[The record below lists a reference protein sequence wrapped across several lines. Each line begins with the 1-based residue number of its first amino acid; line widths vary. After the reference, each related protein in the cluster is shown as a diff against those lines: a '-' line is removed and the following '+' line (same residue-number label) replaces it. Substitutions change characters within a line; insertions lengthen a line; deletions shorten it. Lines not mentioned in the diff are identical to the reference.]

1 MVPPN
6 RTDDQLWHTF
16 TFDTITMTNEE
27 ISFFLLLRQWEM
39 IDGTMAGCLILPLV
53 ALDDKCATAFKHGP
67 ALPVE
72 IRPRDLP
79 ASSDDHAVVA
89 LHAPATVVVTDK
101 EIVPAP
107 VLEDERSL
115 DGIRTGKVR
124 GRIGRKSLGTLGI
137 ASRDGERTRPD
148 SGM

>member
-1 MVPPN
+1 MVPLN
-6 RTDDQLWHTF
+6 HADDQFWHTF
-16 TFDTITMTNEE
+16 IFDAITMTNEE
-27 ISFFLLLRQWEM
+27 ITTLLLFWQSEM
-39 IDGTMAGCLILPLV
+39 IDGTMTGCLVLLFV
-53 ALDDKCATAFKHGP
+53 AFDDERATSIEHRLTLA
-67 ALPVE
+67 VE
-72 IRPRDLP
+72 IGAGDLP

-148 SGM
+148 SSM